1 MRMEGH
7 QVMSNLPTGTLTVLH
22 TDIENSTILTRH
34 LRAQYPVVLATHQT
48 LLRAAFT
55 ASEGWEVDTQGD
67 AFFVVYSRA
76 TQAVAAAV
84 QIQQTLATEPWP
96 PSVIVRVRI
105 GMHTGEPIRTTEGY
119 TGLDV
124 IRAARIKEAGHGG
137 QVLLSASTAAIVQ
150 DALLDGLSLR
160 DLGAHRLKGLLRP
173 ERIFQLL
180 IPDLPDSFPPLQS
193 LDARTGSRL
202 GAEGAS
208 VLTTVLFTD
217 IVSSV
222 DTYLSPHF
230 VSARA
235 TYWRELMG
243 EQKALIR
250 RALVRYGGHEVGIV
264 GDGCFATFDS
274 PVSAIHCAC
283 AIREAVKAL
292 GLNVR
297 MGVHAGEVE
306 PEGEGLIGI
315 TGQIGAC
322 VMRLAGPG
330 EVLVSSPVKD
340 LVVGSW
346 ITFTDRGTHTLKGVP
361 GEWPLFRPD
370 VREMSGPTP

>member
-1 MRMEGH
+1 
-7 QVMSNLPTGTLTVLH
+7 
-22 TDIENSTILTRH
+22 
-34 LRAQYPVVLATHQT
+34 VV
-48 LLRAAFT
+48 FP
-55 ASEGWEVDTQGD
+55 
-67 AFFVVYSRA
+67 RA

-84 QIQQTLATEPWP
+84 QIQRVLAAEPWP
-96 PSVIVRVRI
+96 TGGAVRVRI
-105 GMHTGEPIRTTEGY
+105 GMHSGEPIRTTEGY

-150 DALLDGLSLR
+150 DALLDDVGLR

-180 IPDLPDSFPPLQS
+180 IPGLLEDFPPLQT
-193 LDARTGSRL
+193 LDARTAPGL
-202 GAEGAS
+202 GAEGAR

-235 TYWRELMG
+235 TYWRELLG
-243 EQKALIR
+243 QQKALIR
-250 RALVRYGGHEVGIV
+250 RELVRYGGHEVGIV

-274 PVSAIHCAC
+274 PASAIHCAC

-292 GLNVR
+292 GRNVR
-297 MGVHAGEVE
+297 IGVHAGEVE

-322 VMRLAGPG
+322 VMRMASPG
-330 EVLVSSPVKD
+330 EVLVSSTVKD
-340 LVVGSW
+340 LVAGSG
-346 ITFTDRGTHTLKGVP
+346 ITLTDRGTHSLKGLP
-361 GEWPLFRPD
+361 GEWRLFAPD
-370 VREMSGPTP
+370 VPEAIAPTS